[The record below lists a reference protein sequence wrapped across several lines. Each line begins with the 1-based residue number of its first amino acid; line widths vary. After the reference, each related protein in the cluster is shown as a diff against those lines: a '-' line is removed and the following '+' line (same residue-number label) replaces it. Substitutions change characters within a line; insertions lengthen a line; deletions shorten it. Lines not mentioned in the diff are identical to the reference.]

1 MKARIIKNTDLET
14 NKVFKPITGE
24 SKRQLIGCISPLLI
38 PENERTKE
46 EQLRIDE
53 IMGRNS
59 NRQNR

>member
-1 MKARIIKNTDLET
+1 MKAHIIKNTDVET
-14 NKVFKPITGE
+14 HKGFKPIPGE
-24 SKRQLIGCISPLLI
+24 SRRQLIECISPLLI

-46 EQLRIDE
+46 DQLRIDE

>member
-1 MKARIIKNTDLET
+1 MKARIIKNTDIET

-24 SKRQLIGCISPLLI
+24 SKRQLIECISPLLI

-46 EQLRIDE
+46 DQLRINE

>member
-24 SKRQLIGCISPLLI
+24 SKRQLIEYISPLLI

-46 EQLRIDE
+46 DQLRIDE

>member
-1 MKARIIKNTDLET
+1 MKAHMIKNTCLET
-14 NKVFKPITGE
+14 HKGFKSITGE
-24 SKRQLIGCISPLLI
+24 SKRQLIECISPLLI

-46 EQLRIDE
+46 DQPRIDE

>member
-1 MKARIIKNTDLET
+1 MKAHIIKNTDLET
-14 NKVFKPITGE
+14 YKGFKPITGE
-24 SKRQLIGCISPLLI
+24 SKRQLIECISPLLI

-46 EQLRIDE
+46 DQLRIDE

>member
-1 MKARIIKNTDLET
+1 MKAHIIKNIGLET
-14 NKVFKPITGE
+14 NKGFKPITGE
-24 SKRQLIGCISPLLI
+24 SKRQLMECISPLLI

-46 EQLRIDE
+46 DQLRIDE